1 MEDVAQNRGI
11 PCRKFKIT
19 HRFTIGFKIIVKS
32 KSFTSWLLS
41 MAEHPPT
48 PMKIASDR
56 QDGDSELASGTE
68 SHKSTV
74 VTAHKK
80 VNTVLLSRNTN
91 IL

>member
-1 MEDVAQNRGI
+1 
-11 PCRKFKIT
+11 
-19 HRFTIGFKIIVKS
+19 
-32 KSFTSWLLS
+32 
-41 MAEHPPT
+41 MAEHTPT